1 MMATMP
7 VGKLIWKLA
16 IPTITAQ
23 LINALYNIVDR
34 IYLGHIPGNGAL
46 ILTGVGLCYPIITL
60 ISAFASLV
68 GAGGAPLASIALG
81 SKDEKKAEKIV
92 NNSFSLLIIISI
104 FLTVFFFAFKTPLLY
119 AFGASENTIGYANDY
134 LSIYLIGTIF
144 VQLCLGMNPYITAQG
159 YSTFAMITVLIGA
172 VLNIVLDPLFIFVF
186 SMGAKGAA
194 LATIISQAVSAI
206 WVLAFFRGRKTLLRI
221 KTKAMGIK
229 WNIIAP
235 VLALGASPFIMQATE
250 AAISIVFNSTLQR
263 TGGDMAVGTMT
274 IITSIMT
281 FFFLP
286 LQGFSQGAQPVISYN
301 FGAHNNKRVKDSF
314 KVLLGVCLSFAILFF
329 AVVELVPGFI
339 IGLLTS
345 DEHLINFAIPYARI
359 YFAGIAIFGMQMAC
373 QQAFVGLGQAKMS
386 MFLALLRKVFLL
398 IPLVLIL
405 SRTALGVTGVFLAEP
420 ISDIISALTAI
431 TLFFLNFNK
440 ILAKG
445 ATK

>member
-81 SKDEKKAEKIV
+81 SKDDKKAEKIV
-92 NNSFSLLIIISI
+92 NNSFSMLIIISVI
-104 FLTVFFFAFKTPLLY
+104 LTVFFFAFKTPLLY
-119 AFGASENTIGYANDY
+119 AFGASENTIGYANEY

-172 VLNIVLDPLFIFVF
+172 VLNIVLDPIFIFVF

-206 WVLAFFRGRKTLLRI
+206 WVLAFFKGKKTLLRI
-221 KTKAMGIK
+221 RTKAMKINWK
-229 WNIIAP
+229 TISP

-250 AAISIVFNSTLQR
+250 AAISIVFNSTLQK

-301 FGAHNNKRVKDSF
+301 FGAHNDKRVKDSF

-329 AVVELVPGFI
+329 TVVEVVPGFI

-345 DEHLINFAIPYARI
+345 DENLINFAIPYARI

-373 QQAFVGLGQAKMS
+373 QQAFVGLGQAKIS

-405 SRTALGVTGVFLAEP
+405 SRTSLGVTGVFLAEP
-420 ISDIISALTAI
+420 ISDIVSALTAI
-431 TLFFLNFNK
+431 ILFLLNFNK

>member
-81 SKDEKKAEKIV
+81 SKDDKKAEKII
-92 NNSFSLLIIISI
+92 NNSLSMLIIISVI
-104 FLTVFFFAFKTPLLY
+104 LTVFFFAFKTPLLY
-119 AFGASENTIGYANDY
+119 AFGASENTIGYANEY

-172 VLNIVLDPLFIFVF
+172 VLNIVLDPIFIFVF

-206 WVLAFFRGRKTLLRI
+206 WVLAFFKGKKTLLRI
-221 KTKAMGIK
+221 RTKAMRINWK
-229 WNIIAP
+229 TIAP

-250 AAISIVFNSTLQR
+250 AAISIVFNSTLQK

-301 FGAHNNKRVKDSF
+301 FGAHNDKRVKDSF

-329 AVVELVPGFI
+329 TVVEVVPGFI

-345 DEHLINFAIPYARI
+345 DENLINFAIPYARI

-373 QQAFVGLGQAKMS
+373 QQAFVGLGQAKIS

-420 ISDIISALTAI
+420 ISDIVSALTAI
-431 TLFFLNFNK
+431 ILFLLNFNK

>member
-81 SKDEKKAEKIV
+81 SKDDKKAEKIV
-92 NNSFSLLIIISI
+92 NNSFSMLIIISVI
-104 FLTVFFFAFKTPLLY
+104 LTVFFFVFKTPLLY
-119 AFGASENTIGYANDY
+119 AFGASENTIGYANEY

-172 VLNIVLDPLFIFVF
+172 VLNIVLDPIFIFVF

-206 WVLAFFRGRKTLLRI
+206 WVLAFFKGKKTLLRI
-221 KTKAMGIK
+221 RTKAMKINWK
-229 WNIIAP
+229 TISP

-250 AAISIVFNSTLQR
+250 AAISIVFNSTLQK

-301 FGAHNNKRVKDSF
+301 FGAHNDKRVKDSF

-329 AVVELVPGFI
+329 TVVEVVPGFI

-345 DEHLINFAIPYARI
+345 DENLINFAIPYARI

-373 QQAFVGLGQAKMS
+373 QQAFVGLGQAKIS

-405 SRTALGVTGVFLAEP
+405 SRTSLGVTGVFLAEP
-420 ISDIISALTAI
+420 ISDIVSALTAI
-431 TLFFLNFNK
+431 ILFLLNFNK

>member
-92 NNSFSLLIIISI
+92 NNSFSMLIIISI

-134 LSIYLIGTIF
+134 LSIYLIGTVF

-329 AVVELVPGFI
+329 TVVELVPGFI
-339 IGLLTS
+339 ISLLTS
-345 DEHLINFAIPYARI
+345 DENLINFAIPYARI